1 MAVEQKKTGGW
12 VAGSFAVI
20 GVAAIAGVYIVG
32 NKSTLAIAIGVALA
46 GLCGALAWW
55 CTARWNSTLHAA
67 GVEWQQRLEA
77 ELKGQ
82 GAHDIQG
89 LDRLCTS
96 VLPVW
101 SGQIEMA
108 RSHTEES
115 ITELAVRFANLSQ
128 RLEVAVSA
136 SQGGGGGNMVALFER
151 SHDELNSIVASMRS
165 SLDSKAAMLREIN
178 DLAKFTGE
186 LQKMAEDVG
195 NIASQTNLLALNAAI
210 EAARAGEA
218 GRGFAVVA
226 DEVRKLS
233 SLSGDTGKK
242 IVTMVSTIGE
252 AITSTLNVSEQYTQQ
267 DEKMAATSSEVIE
280 SVLTNLRGAA
290 DSLGDSTAALR
301 REGQEIGGEIAE
313 VLVALQFQDRVS
325 QVLVHVR
332 NDLGRLE
339 QCLHDGANE
348 ISQGRSPQPL
358 DTDAWLADLAKTYT
372 MKEQVAVHGGKSVA
386 TAQAESEITFF

>member
-1 MAVEQKKTGGW
+1 
-12 VAGSFAVI
+12 
-20 GVAAIAGVYIVG
+20 
-32 NKSTLAIAIGVALA
+32 L
-46 GLCGALAWW
+46 
-55 CTARWNSTLHAA
+55 RH
-67 GVEWQQRLEA
+67 RLEA
-77 ELKGQ
+77 ELKAQ
-82 GAHDIQG
+82 QSHEIQG
-89 LDRLCTS
+89 LDRLCTG

-108 RSHTEES
+108 RTHTEES

-128 RLEVAVSA
+128 RLEAAVSA
-136 SQGGGGGNMVALFER
+136 SHGGGGGNMVALFER

-165 SLDSKAAMLREIN
+165 ALDSKAAMLREIN

-242 IVTMVSTIGE
+242 IVTMVGTIGE
-252 AITSTLNVSEQYTQQ
+252 AITSTLSVSEQYTRQ
-267 DEKMAATSSEVIE
+267 DEKMASTSSEVIE
-280 SVLTNLRGAA
+280 SVLSNLRSAA
-290 DSLGDSTAALR
+290 DHLGDSTETLR
-301 REGQEIGGEIAE
+301 RAGHEIGGEISE

-339 QCLHDGANE
+339 QRLHDGANE

-372 MKEQVAVHGGKSVA
+372 MKEQVDVHGGKSGA